1 MVHLQGKGFG
11 IKSNDV
17 SDYQLEAIKDK
28 YGVPRTLRTC
38 HTGIVDGYVI
48 EGHVPADVILRVL
61 KEKPN
66 IAGIGVP
73 GMPIGSPGMPGPNP
87 QAYDVYSF
95 DKKGQV
101 KVYKHIGP

>member
-1 MVHLQGKGFG
+1 MGHLQQNGFS
-11 IKSNDV
+11 IKSNNV

-28 YGVPRTLRTC
+28 YGVPRSLRTC
-38 HTGIVDGYVI
+38 HTAIVEGYVI
-48 EGHVPADVILRVL
+48 EGHVPADAVQRVL

-66 IAGIGVP
+66 IVGIGVP

-95 DKKGQV
+95 DKKGQL
-101 KVYKHIGP
+101 KVYKHVTP